1 MKRIGLL
8 AALVA
13 GGLITLVW
21 VLSFRPDSTSALA
34 PTKAWFRHEW
44 GPFALAALLFPT
56 MLAGI
61 LLCQLFQVVVS
72 KPDEQVRFTELMK
85 TLNSGRS
92 WAAMLAS
99 PIVFFSTLS
108 SLLELGITS
117 TAFFYALQNGFF
129 CLAIFNTISAKF
141 SQNAGDG

>member
-1 MKRIGLL
+1 
-8 AALVA
+8 
-13 GGLITLVW
+13 
-21 VLSFRPDSTSALA
+21 
-34 PTKAWFRHEW
+34 
-44 GPFALAALLFPT
+44 

-141 SQNAGDG
+141 SQNAGDGYARFAPEAQEAG